1 MDVPRLRSP
10 GEGDRDVVEDG
21 RDLEGRF
28 GGVLKA
34 SSKGR
39 ISRSLQGIA
48 VDVDVVVGD
57 DDG

>member
-1 MDVPRLRSP
+1 VDVPRPWSP
-10 GEGDRDVVEDG
+10 GEGDRDVVDDG

-39 ISRSLQGIA
+39 ISRSLHERA
-48 VDVDVVVGD
+48 VDVDVVGD
-57 DDG
+57 GDG